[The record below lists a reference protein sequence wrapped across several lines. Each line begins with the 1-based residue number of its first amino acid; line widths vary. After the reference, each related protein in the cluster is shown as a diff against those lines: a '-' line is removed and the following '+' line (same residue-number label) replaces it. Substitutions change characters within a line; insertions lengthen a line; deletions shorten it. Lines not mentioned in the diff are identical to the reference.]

1 MNGLLPASI
10 LPGLLETALK
20 SRVDIQSL
28 FERAGIDAD
37 IVGRADRFITLQQ
50 LDTLVSNAF
59 ARAEDPFFGITVGR
73 ENHYGNLDLLGNLM
87 ATADTLG
94 EALTLLPRYKD
105 LLVPY
110 LHFEMCLE
118 PEQAWITSTSD
129 ESLNFTRTRTHNEV
143 VVATMVSI
151 GRSLVGGDMGLRR
164 VQFRHAHPGDLSVYE
179 EFFGVPVECGQRYN
193 GILFDRA
200 RLAESLPTAF
210 PRYNQRLRRL
220 ADQQLAE
227 LSRALGV
234 TGQVLTTLEER
245 LGRDD
250 IGIQAVARVLHMTP
264 RTLQRRLRKEG
275 ITYARLRDRV
285 RHERACKCL
294 AGDRCDMEELSRNL
308 GFSDTANF
316 YHAFRRWQGC
326 APGAYRRRV
335 RNGETAPSP

>member
-28 FERAGIDAD
+28 FEQADIDAD
-37 IVGRADRFITLQQ
+37 IVGRPDRFISLQQ
-50 LDTLVSNAF
+50 LDTLVSSAF
-59 ARAEDPFFGITVGR
+59 ERADDPFFGITVGR

-110 LHFEMCLE
+110 LHFEMHLE
-118 PEQAWITSTSD
+118 PERAWITTTSD
-129 ESLNFTRTRTHNEV
+129 ESLHFTRTRTHNEV

-151 GRSLVGGDMGLRR
+151 GRSLVGGDMGLHR
-164 VQFRHAHPGDLSVYE
+164 VMFRHAEPADTGVYH
-179 EFFGVPVECGQRYN
+179 EFFGVPVDCEQPCN
-193 GILFDRA
+193 GIVFERS

-234 TGQVLTTLEER
+234 SGQVLATLEQR
-245 LGRDD
+245 LGRED
-250 IGIQAVARVLHMTP
+250 IGIQAVAGLLHMTP

-285 RHERACKCL
+285 RHERACHRL
-294 AGDRCDMEELSRNL
+294 AHDRCDMEELARSL

-316 YHAFRRWQGC
+316 YHAFRRWEGC
-326 APGAYRRRV
+326 APGAYRRRM
-335 RNGETAPSP
+335 RNGETASSP